1 MRAVTPLILLGSL
14 ILTLACGGAGD
25 TTAEEPVVALVE
37 APTVWEVTRQ
47 DGQALVKAG
56 AGQGLAVDT
65 QMVLLGPPLAG
76 TDNRQ
81 IVGSAKVA
89 EIWPDL
95 ARITPDRIK
104 RDAPEPAA
112 ARVYTA
118 EDQAALDAIPLVG
131 GGKGARAATSAASLS
146 EPAAT
151 TGEFTVDQV
160 PAALKSGTSESR
172 MDALVRY
179 ETDASMTD
187 AIVWVLKNDSD
198 SAVQFKAWRVVRARW
213 KRGTGNAADHEAA
226 AAWVA
231 THGGDDARLEALG
244 AIGERSRSLTVPAKH
259 LADPLQSVRIAAANA
274 VFDIGSRTGKRA
286 EAKKLLV
293 DRRDV
298 ESAGP
303 VRKRLAD
310 WIEEL

>member
-1 MRAVTPLILLGSL
+1 MRAFTPLFLLGSL
-14 ILTLACGGAGD
+14 ILSLACGGFGD
-25 TTAEEPVVALVE
+25 TKTEEPAVE
-37 APTVWEVTRQ
+37 AAAVAAPVWEVTRQ
-47 DGQALVKAG
+47 DGQVLVKAG
-56 AGQGLAVDT
+56 AAQGLAADAVV
-65 QMVLLGPPLAG
+65 VLLGPPLAG
-76 TDNRQ
+76 TENRQ

-95 ARITPDRIK
+95 SRVTPERLRTDVPESAAARAYTPADQVALDGIPLVSGAKGGR
-104 RDAPEPAA
+104 PAA
-112 ARVYTA
+112 A
-118 EDQAALDAIPLVG
+118 AAAP
-131 GGKGARAATSAASLS
+131 S
-146 EPAAT
+146 

-160 PAALKSGTSESR
+160 PADLKSGTPDAR

-198 SAVQFKAWRVVRARW
+198 AAVQFKAWRVVRARW
-213 KRGTGNAADHEAA
+213 KRGTGSGADHESAT
-226 AAWVA
+226 AWVA
-231 THGGDDARLEALG
+231 ANSADDARVEALDVL
-244 AIGERSRSLTVPAKH
+244 GERSRNLTVPAKH
-259 LADPLQSVRIAAANA
+259 LADPLQNVRIAAAKA
-274 VFDIGSRTGKRA
+274 VFEIGNRTGKRS